1 MPKKRDYYEVLGISR
16 NATAEEIK
24 SAYRKMAKKYHPD
37 INPNSK
43 EAEDKFKEASEA
55 YEILSDANKRATYD
69 QYGHEG
75 LKGSFGSGGFKWSD
89 FTHSSDIE
97 DIFGNFFGGS
107 IFGDLFGRQTSSR
120 QKGYRGAD
128 LRYDIELTLEEA
140 AFGCEK
146 TISLTRNEPCEV
158 CSGSGVKPGTSKKKC
173 SSCGGSG
180 QIRYQ
185 QGFFSIAQPCNRCGG
200 EGMTIESPCSKC
212 GGHGRISQDRTLTP
226 KIPAGVDTGSR
237 IRLRGEGEA
246 GVSGG
251 STGDL
256 YIVIFVK
263 KHPIFTREDENILCE
278 MPVTFSQA
286 ALGAEIEVPTLSG
299 EKIKMKVPSG
309 TQTHR
314 LFRLKGKGMPSIQGY
329 GQGDQFVRIIVV
341 TPTNLNQRQRE
352 LLEELNRIS
361 GSPKDDKGFFERVKD
376 AFGG

>member
-1 MPKKRDYYEVLGISR
+1 MSKKRDYYEILGISR
-16 NATAEEIK
+16 NATTEEIK

-37 INPNSK
+37 INPDSK

-55 YEILSDANKRATYD
+55 YEILSDVNKRATYD

-75 LKGSFGSGGFKWSD
+75 LKGSFGSGGFEWSD

-97 DIFGNFFGGS
+97 DIFGNFFGSS
-107 IFGDLFGRQTSSR
+107 IFGDIFGRKTSSR

-128 LRYDIELTLEEA
+128 LRCDIELTLEEA

-146 TISLTRNEPCEV
+146 TINLTRNEPCNI
-158 CSGSGVKPGTSKKKC
+158 CNGSGAKPGTSKKKC
-173 SSCGGSG
+173 SICGGSG

-185 QGFFSIAQPCNRCGG
+185 QGFFSIAQACNRCGG
-200 EGMTIESPCSKC
+200 EGMTIESPCNKC
-212 GGHGRISQDRTLTP
+212 GGHGRISQNRTLTP

-256 YIVIFVK
+256 YIVISVK
-263 KHPIFTREDENILCE
+263 KHLIFTREDENILCE

-299 EKIKMKVPSG
+299 EKIKMKVPAG

-314 LFRLKGKGMPSIQGY
+314 LFRLKGKGIPSIQGY
-329 GQGDQFVRIIVV
+329 GQGDQFVRIVVV
-341 TPTNLNQRQRE
+341 TPTSLNQRQRE
-352 LLEELNRIS
+352 LLEELNKIS
-361 GSPKDDKGFFERVKD
+361 GNPKDDKGFFGRVKD